1 MHKYVR
7 LAISIII
14 CQMAGIIGAVFTTPN
29 IATWYATLNKPM
41 FTPPNW
47 VFGPVWL
54 TLYTLMG
61 IALWLIWSKG
71 IGKETKPALYPFA
84 AQLGLNTIWSILFF
98 GLQSPLLGL
107 VTIIPL
113 WLLIAYTMFKFYKLD
128 KNAAYLLFPYILWG
142 TVATYLNIGV
152 FLLN

>member
-7 LAISIII
+7 LAISVVI

-29 IATWYATLNKPM
+29 IATWYANLNKPA

-54 TLYTLMG
+54 TLYMLMG
-61 IALWLIWSKG
+61 IALWLVWSKG
-71 IGKETKPALYPFA
+71 INRETKAGLYPFG
-84 AQLGLNTIWSILFF
+84 AQLALNTIWSIMFF
-98 GLQSPLLGL
+98 GLRSPLMGL

-113 WLLIAYTMFKFYKLD
+113 WLLIAYTIFRFYKLD
-128 KNAAYLLFPYILWG
+128 KNAAYLLVPYILWG
-142 TVATYLNIGV
+142 TVATYLNLGV